1 LRPSVLRAR
10 GYGEGFKKTLWE
22 AAKMETKRD
31 IERFIDKIKY
41 GSITRRE
48 VMQTFASVGIASVLV
63 PTGRLRGALADDS
76 QVTCF
81 GWSGYEAPEM
91 HKEYAAKNGGEPNF
105 SIWGDEEEAESKM
118 RAGFHPD
125 VVMPCSYKVQ
135 KWNDLGFLRPI
146 DTSRLSHWGE
156 IIETLYNV
164 PDVVI
169 GDKRMWVPAW
179 WGLTSV
185 SFRTDIAP
193 EYVPADKHTW
203 GILWDEK
210 YAGRL
215 SMIDSLIDGVMVA
228 AIYSGAKDPFNMTP
242 EEVAKCKELMI
253 QQRPLLRFYTND
265 NTGWQQALASGE
277 LVAADSWNDT
287 ILFLSQQG
295 IPSMFMNPKEGP
307 MTWTCGIA
315 MTSWVKPE
323 LEQKAYDLIDNFL
336 SVDTG
341 VYWVQNFGMGHSNK
355 NVYTQITADELTQR
369 GLTPG
374 DIDAYIAA
382 GHFQATIK
390 NEPELQAMYEE
401 VKAGI

>member
-1 LRPSVLRAR
+1 M
-10 GYGEGFKKTLWE
+10 
-22 AAKMETKRD
+22 METKRD

-41 GSITRRE
+41 GSITRRD
-48 VMQTFASVGIASVLV
+48 VMRTFAAVGIASVLV
-63 PTGRLRGALADDS
+63 PTGRHRALSDES
-76 QVTCF
+76 QVTGF
-81 GWSGYEAPEM
+81 GWSGYEVPEM
-91 HKEYAAKNGGEPNF
+91 HKEYIAKNGAAPNF

-125 VVMPCSYKVQ
+125 VVMPCSYKVT

-156 IIETLYNV
+156 IIGTLYNV

-242 EEVAKCKELMI
+242 EEVAKTKELMI
-253 QQRPLLRFYTND
+253 RQRPLLRFYTND

-295 IPSMFMNPKEGP
+295 IPSMFMTPKEGP

-315 MTSWVKPE
+315 MTSWVTPDK
-323 LEQKAYDLIDNFL
+323 EQKAYDLIDNFL

-341 VYWVQNFGMGHSNK
+341 IYWIQNFGMGHSNK
-355 NVYTQITADELTQR
+355 NVYAQISEEELTQR

-374 DIDAYIAA
+374 DIEAYIAA